1 MLASVMQ
8 KYMSAWPDK
17 EIPALGGKTPREAVA
32 MKAGREK
39 VLNLIKDMENG
50 EARKKK
56 AGEPFMDLGPL
67 RRELGIGR
75 DNG

>member
-1 MLASVMQ
+1 MLTTVMQ
-8 KYMSAWPDK
+8 KYLSTWLDQ
-17 EIPALGGKTPREAVA
+17 EIPALGGKTPREAVTK
-32 MKAGREK
+32 KAGREK
-39 VLNLIKDMENG
+39 VLDLVKDMENA

-75 DNG
+75 DEG